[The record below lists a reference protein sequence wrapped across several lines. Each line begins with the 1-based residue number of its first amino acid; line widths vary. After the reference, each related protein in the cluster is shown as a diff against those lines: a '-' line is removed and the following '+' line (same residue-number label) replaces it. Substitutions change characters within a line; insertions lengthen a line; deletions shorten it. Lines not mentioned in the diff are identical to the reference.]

1 LHTFFGGILMYCLLY
16 AFARWAT
23 RTDPQMLRFVLN
35 SARLRVQYLEDSIN
49 SMPMNI
55 ERLKGIT
62 VEEGK

>member
-1 LHTFFGGILMYCLLY
+1 MYCLLY